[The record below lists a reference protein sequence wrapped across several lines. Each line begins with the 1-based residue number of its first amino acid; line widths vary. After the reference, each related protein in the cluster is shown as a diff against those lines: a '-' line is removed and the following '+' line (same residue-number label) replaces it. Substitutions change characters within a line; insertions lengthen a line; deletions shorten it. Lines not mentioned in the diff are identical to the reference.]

1 MDSALY
7 FDCPIG
13 PERFTKTK
21 INKDGSTCVAAQ
33 NQESWIDYLNKK
45 NEETISCLNL
55 DWVNNSMTFVKHHLE
70 NKSFSCTTEFEE
82 RILSMLT
89 NPNEA
94 WKNLRHSYMKD
105 K

>member
-13 PERFTKTK
+13 PEKIYKYKNKQKWKHMCCSIKLRVIDGLFEQKT
-21 INKDGSTCVAAQ
+21 
-33 NQESWIDYLNKK
+33 
-45 NEETISCLNL
+45 ETISHLNL
-55 DWVNNSMTFVKHHLE
+55 DWVNNSMTFVKYHLE
-70 NKSFSCTTEFEE
+70 NKSISCTTEFEE

-94 WKNLRHSYMKD
+94 WKNLRHSYIKD

>member
-1 MDSALY
+1 MCCS
-7 FDCPIG
+7 
-13 PERFTKTK
+13 TK
-21 INKDGSTCVAAQ
+21 SRV
-33 NQESWIDYLNKK
+33 IDRLLEQK
-45 NEETISCLNL
+45 NEETISRLNL

-70 NKSFSCTTEFEE
+70 NESISCVTEFEE